1 MSVWKCPV
9 CDTFMQHRGRCWSCA
24 KGHSFD
30 MARSGY
36 VNLLPANRKHAK
48 NPGDNAV
55 MMRARRKFLD
65 AGHYAPLR
73 NALEQIVVRYGRSG
87 GILLDAGCGEG
98 YYTEGMAAALIAA
111 GMPMQVYGLDIS
123 KSAADAAAKRCP
135 DAHFAVGSVYH
146 LPVSDHCCDMVSV
159 IFAPYCGEEYR
170 RVLRKGG
177 VMLMVIP
184 GQQHLWGLKEAIY
197 DVPYPNAV
205 RDYALE
211 GFELI
216 QAEYV
221 DSWLKL
227 DNPEDIQ
234 NLFQMTPY
242 YYKTGREEH
251 ARLEQLKTLST
262 QISFEILQY
271 RVVDGAVLP

>member
-9 CDTFMQHRGRCWSCA
+9 CDAMMQHRGRCWSCL
-24 KGHSFD
+24 KGHTFD
-30 MARSGY
+30 MAKSGY

-55 MMRARRKFLD
+55 MMRARRRFLD
-65 AGHYAPLR
+65 GGYYDILR
-73 NALEQIVVRYGRSG
+73 QALEKAVVRYGRAG
-87 GILLDAGCGEG
+87 GVLLDAGCGEG
-98 YYTEGMAAALIAA
+98 YYTEGAARALEQAKL
-111 GMPMQVYGLDIS
+111 PMQIYGVDIS
-123 KSAADAAAKRCP
+123 KSAADAAAKRCS
-135 DAHFAVGSVYH
+135 DAHFSVGSVYH
-146 LPVSDHCCDMVSV
+146 LPVADHCCDILMT
-159 IFAPYCGEEYR
+159 IFSPYCGEEYH
-170 RVLRKGG
+170 RVLRKNGT
-177 VMLMVIP
+177 MIMVIP

-216 QAEYV
+216 QAEYA
-221 DSWLKL
+221 DGWLKL
-227 DNPEDIQ
+227 DDPADIQ

-251 ARLEQLKTLST
+251 ARLERLQSLST

-271 RVVDGAVLP
+271 RAVEGMV

>member
-1 MSVWKCPV
+1 MSLFCCPL
-9 CDTFMQHRGRCWSCA
+9 CAAPLTRGDHSYTCPG
-24 KGHSFD
+24 GHSFD
-30 MARSGY
+30 LAAAGY
-36 VNLLPANRKHAK
+36 VHLLPANRKHSQ
-48 NPGDNAV
+48 NPGDDKAMV
-55 MMRARRKFLD
+55 AARSAFLD
-65 AGHYAPLR
+65 RGYYAPLR
-73 NALEQIVVRYGRSG
+73 DALCGLALRSAG
-87 GILLDAGCGEG
+87 DRPAPALLDSGCGEG
-98 YYTEGMAAALIAA
+98 YYTEGVSKALAQA
-111 GMPMQVYGLDIS
+111 DLQMETYGVDIS

-135 DAHFAVGSVYH
+135 NAHFAVGSVYH
-146 LPVSDHCCDMVSV
+146 LPVADRCCDMLMT
-159 IFAPYCGEEYR
+159 IFAPYCGEEYH
-170 RVLRKGG
+170 RVLHKGG
-177 VMLMVIP
+177 TMLMVIP

-205 RDYALE
+205 RDYALD

-227 DNPEDIQ
+227 DDPADIQ

-251 ARLEQLKTLST
+251 ARLEQLESLST

-271 RVVDGAVLP
+271 RAVETE

>member
-1 MSVWKCPV
+1 M
-9 CDTFMQHRGRCWSCA
+9 DFGA
-24 KGHSFD
+24 KVDGYCSD
-30 MARSGY
+30 MTR
-36 VNLLPANRKHAK
+36 
-48 NPGDNAV
+48 
-55 MMRARRKFLD
+55 
-65 AGHYAPLR
+65 
-73 NALEQIVVRYGRSG
+73 
-87 GILLDAGCGEG
+87 
-98 YYTEGMAAALIAA
+98 TIAI
-111 GMPMQVYGLDIS
+111 GDIS
-123 KSAADAAAKRCP
+123 VEQMYVYDTVLLAQRTALAKLNSGIKCSAADAAAKRCP

-146 LPVSDHCCDMVSV
+146 LPVADKCCDMLMT
-159 IFAPYCGEEYR
+159 IFAPYCGEEYH
-170 RVLRKGG
+170 RVLHKGG
-177 VMLMVIP
+177 TMMMVIP

-205 RDYALE
+205 RDYALD

-227 DNPEDIQ
+227 DNPADIQ

-251 ARLEQLKTLST
+251 ARLEQLESLST

-271 RVVDGAVLP
+271 RAVAEFGEK

>member
-1 MSVWKCPV
+1 
-9 CDTFMQHRGRCWSCA
+9 
-24 KGHSFD
+24 
-30 MARSGY
+30 
-36 VNLLPANRKHAK
+36 
-48 NPGDNAV
+48 
-55 MMRARRKFLD
+55 MMRARKKFLD
-65 AGHYAPLR
+65 AGHYAPLLQ
-73 NALEQIVVRYGRSG
+73 ALEKAAVQYGRAG
-87 GILLDAGCGEG
+87 GVLLDAGCGEG
-98 YYTEGMAAALIAA
+98 YYTEGVSKALEQA
-111 GMPMQVYGLDIS
+111 GMPMETYGVDIS

-135 DAHFAVGSVYH
+135 GAHFAVGSVYH
-146 LPVSDHCCDMVSV
+146 LPVADKCCDMLMT
-159 IFAPYCGEEYR
+159 IFAPYCGEEYH
-170 RVLRKGG
+170 RVLHKNGT
-177 VMLMVIP
+177 MLMVIP

-205 RDYALE
+205 RDYALD

-227 DNPEDIQ
+227 DNPADIQ

-251 ARLEQLKTLST
+251 ARLEQLESLST

-271 RVVDGAVLP
+271 RAVAETGEK

>member
-1 MSVWKCPV
+1 MSSLFVCPL
-9 CDTFMQHRGRCWSCA
+9 CGEKLTRRENSYFCPN
-24 KGHSFD
+24 GHCHDVAREGYTYLLPVNQKHSKAPGD
-30 MARSGY
+30 DKAMAAARS
-36 VNLLPANRKHAK
+36 A
-48 NPGDNAV
+48 
-55 MMRARRKFLD
+55 FLSKEY
-65 AGHYAPLR
+65 YAPLR
-73 NALEQIVVRYGRSG
+73 DTLCQLVVSLTGDAPAV
-87 GILLDAGCGEG
+87 LDSGCGEG
-98 YYTEGMAAALIAA
+98 YYTEGVSKALAQA
-111 GMPMQVYGLDIS
+111 DLQMETYGVDIS

-135 DAHFAVGSVYH
+135 NAHFAVGSVYH
-146 LPVSDHCCDMVSV
+146 LPVADRCCDMLMT
-159 IFAPYCGEEYR
+159 IFAPYCGEEYH
-170 RVLRKGG
+170 RVLHKGG
-177 VMLMVIP
+177 TMLMVIP

-205 RDYALE
+205 RDYALD

-227 DNPEDIQ
+227 DDPADIQ

-251 ARLEQLKTLST
+251 ARLEQLESLST

-271 RVVDGAVLP
+271 RAVETE